1 MDIKLP
7 DTVERALDA
16 LYAAGFEAYTVGGCV
31 RDILLG
37 LTPFDWDIT
46 TSALP
51 QEIQAV
57 FQGERTLDT
66 GLKHGTVTVVLDGT
80 PLEITTYRT
89 DGSYTDN
96 RRPDSVT
103 FSCTLSDDLTRRDFT
118 VNTLCYAPQTGIVD
132 LLGGKADLENKILR
146 AVGDPDKRFLE
157 DALRMMRGIR
167 FSAQLGFPI
176 EEKTAESIRRNR
188 ELLRNIAAERI
199 RAEFCKLLM
208 GKDAARVL
216 LSYPEVLEVF
226 LPELAAVRDFPQN
239 TPYHKYDVYTHSV
252 YALGNAPPDLSLRLC
267 LFFHDFGKPAC
278 HTQDEHGISH
288 FKGHPEKGAKL
299 ADEILRRLRFDN
311 KTRETVCLLIRYH
324 DCRIPKTKVQ
334 AKRLLREIGTEN
346 YQRLLQVKYA
356 DESAKAYPQKKL
368 EDLKNAEALLSEI
381 LENKECYTLSQLAIN
396 GNDLQNAGFKSGKAL
411 KARLEFLLDAVI
423 KEECPNNENALL
435 EFTKLHNRKEDTEK

>member
-1 MDIKLP
+1 MEIRLP
-7 DTVERALDA
+7 DAVNAALQA
-16 LYAAGFEAYTVGGCV
+16 LYAAGFEAYAVGGCV
-31 RDILLG
+31 RDSLLG

-66 GLKHGTVTVVLDGT
+66 GLKHGTVTVLSDGM

-89 DGSYTDN
+89 DGAYTDN

-103 FSCTLSDDLTRRDFT
+103 FSRRLSDDLTRRDFT

-132 LLGGKADLENKILR
+132 LLGGTVDLEKKILR
-146 AVGDPDKRFLE
+146 AVGDPDKRFSE
-157 DALRMMRGIR
+157 DALRIMRGIR
-167 FSAQLGFPI
+167 FSAQLGFSI

-188 ELLRNIAAERI
+188 ALLKNIAAERI
-199 RAEFCKLLM
+199 RVEFCKLLT

-216 LSYPEVLEVF
+216 LSYPEVLAVF
-226 LPELAAVRDFPQN
+226 LPELTEVQNFPQN

-252 YALGNAPPDLSLRLC
+252 YALKNAPPDLALRLC

-278 HTQDEHGISH
+278 HMQDAHGIAH
-288 FKGHPEKGAKL
+288 FKGHPEKSAAL

-324 DCRIPKTKVQ
+324 DCRIPETKVQ
-334 AKRLLREIGTEN
+334 AKRLLREIGAEN
-346 YQRLLQVKYA
+346 YRRLLQVKAA

-368 EDLKNAEALLSEI
+368 AALKKAQALLSEI
-381 LENKECYTLSQLAIN
+381 LENGECYTLKQLNIS
-396 GNDLQNAGFKSGKAL
+396 GTDLQNAGFPHGKGIRTLLEAL
-411 KARLEFLLDAVI
+411 LEAVI
-423 KEECPNNENALL
+423 AGECPNETDALTA
-435 EFTKLHNRKEDTEK
+435 FARKYDTEKSDE